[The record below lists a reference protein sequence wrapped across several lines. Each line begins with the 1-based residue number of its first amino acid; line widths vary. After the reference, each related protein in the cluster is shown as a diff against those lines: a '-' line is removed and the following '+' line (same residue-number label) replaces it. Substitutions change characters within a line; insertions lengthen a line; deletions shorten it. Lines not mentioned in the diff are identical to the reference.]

1 MVSQLQQNH
10 PVALCVFGFRYC
22 SWLWAFPRFFFF
34 LFSPCVS
41 FFFFLFLFSFLFSF
55 FFFPS
60 PLLFLPSDSLG
71 CGADPRVWS
80 LGPFQWR
87 LWLSRRKL
95 NHFGRDT
102 LLPLLGWLHC
112 PYLGFCF
119 LPHPSFLTL
128 CLPSFFSSSPPLF
141 FFFFFLPL
149 PFFPRCMLM
158 PIGAARCDWA

>member
-1 MVSQLQQNH
+1 MQAASHRLMVSQLQQNH
-10 PVALCVFGFRYC
+10 PVALRVFGLRYC
-22 SWLWAFPRFFFF
+22 SWLWAFP
-34 LFSPCVS
+34 PS
-41 FFFFLFLFSFLFSF
+41 FFFPPLECSFFFLFSF

-102 LLPLLGWLHC
+102 LLSLLGWLHC

-128 CLPSFFSSSPPLF
+128 CLPSFFPSSPRF
-141 FFFFFLPL
+141 FFSSPS
-149 PFFPRCMLM
+149 FFPS
-158 PIGAARCDWA
+158 